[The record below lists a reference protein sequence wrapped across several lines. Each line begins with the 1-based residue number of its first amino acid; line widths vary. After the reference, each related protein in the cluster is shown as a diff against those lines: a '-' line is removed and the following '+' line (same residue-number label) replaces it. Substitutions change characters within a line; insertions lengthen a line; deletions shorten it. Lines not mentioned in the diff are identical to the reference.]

1 MMNNNQ
7 MIKYQPNFISKLKNF
22 FKKLFQKEKYNYVE
36 QRSINEIKNENRN
49 DILKDIKVDTAS
61 VDSVI
66 LKRKFLEEIGGN
78 YEALRMLSRE
88 RLLKLIEYYE
98 DVIIEKIKKLEE

>member
-49 DILKDIKVDTAS
+49 DILKDIKVDTVS

-66 LKRKFLEEIGGN
+66 LKRKFLEEIDGN